1 MLLSKYLE
9 NFYKYKSF
17 VELLGFEETFA
28 KARIEAQFESI
39 KDWSEV
45 GDIKAQK
52 AWFLEQKAKCTMDVV
67 EIPLN
72 ECSGWLFEEK
82 TGNITH
88 ESESFFKIE
97 GLRTS
102 LSEHREVKNGW
113 DQPILTQIGYDGGLL
128 GILRKRINGIPHYL
142 LEAKAEPGNYG
153 IVLLSPTLQATFSNL
168 ECAHGGNKPKYA
180 DLFENPEKY
189 NATVLFSNWMS
200 EDGGRLYKK
209 RNKGIL
215 IEVTDDMGF
224 DIPQT
229 FNWFSLW
236 QIKELIKED
245 AWVNPHIRSIISHL

>member
-1 MLLSKYLE
+1 LNKYLE
-9 NFYKYKSF
+9 NFDKYKSF
-17 VELLGFEETFA
+17 VELLGVEETFA
-28 KARIEAQFESI
+28 KARIEAQFESL

-45 GDIKAQK
+45 GDIKTKK
-52 AWFLEQKAKCTMDVV
+52 AWFLKQKAECTMHVA

-72 ECSGWLFEEK
+72 ECSGWLIEEK

-88 ESESFFKIE
+88 ESGSFFKIE

-102 LSEHREVKNGW
+102 LSAHREVKNGW

-168 ECAHGGNKPKYA
+168 ERAHGGNKPKFA
-180 DLFENPEKY
+180 ELFENPEKY

-215 IEVTDDMGF
+215 IEVTDDMEF
-224 DIPQT
+224 DIHQT

-245 AWVNPHIRSIISHL
+245 AWVSPHIRSIISHL